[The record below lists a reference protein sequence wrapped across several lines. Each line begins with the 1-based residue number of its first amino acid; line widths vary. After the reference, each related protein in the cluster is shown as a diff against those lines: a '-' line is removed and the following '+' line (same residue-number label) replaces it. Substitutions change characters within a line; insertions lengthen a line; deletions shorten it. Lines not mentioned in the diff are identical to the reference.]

1 MMNVECG
8 MNGTASR
15 SLASKETLERLL
27 IKQENNLKYHN
38 TMKALKTLILTA
50 ALVCGGMMTAHA
62 QLGGGQ
68 KIVYV
73 DSEYIMEN
81 IPEYGDAQ
89 EELNA
94 LSTKWQKE
102 VKAVYD
108 KVEEM
113 YTKYQ
118 TEMLLLSEDQKRARE
133 QAIVAKEQEA
143 KNLQMQYFGS
153 EGQLYQKRT
162 ELIQPIQEKV
172 YTAMKELA
180 QTKNYAFIL
189 DLASGTSVLYASDKN
204 DVSDDVLD
212 QLGNVMQTV
221 RREDRRKATATP
233 TSTGTGSGKTGGT
246 KTNASSAKTNTPKT
260 STTKPGSGK
269 ASETKAKKN

>member
-1 MMNVECG
+1 MVCG
-8 MNGTASR
+8 G
-15 SLASKETLERLL
+15 
-27 IKQENNLKYHN
+27 
-38 TMKALKTLILTA
+38 ILTA
-50 ALVCGGMMTAHA
+50 NA

-94 LSTKWQKE
+94 LSDKWQKE
-102 VKAVYD
+102 VKAIYD
-108 KVEEM
+108 KVSEM
-113 YTKYQ
+113 YSKYQ

-133 QAIVAKEQEA
+133 QAIVDKEQEA
-143 KNLQMQYFGS
+143 KNLQMQYFGA

-172 YTAMKELA
+172 YTAMKEVA
-180 QTKNYAFIL
+180 QAKNYAFIL

-204 DVSDDVLD
+204 DISDDVLD

-221 RREDRRKATATP
+221 RRENRHKGGTGTATSGGKSTSTNTKATQNNNTKKAGNSE
-233 TSTGTGSGKTGGT
+233 STK
-246 KTNASSAKTNTPKT
+246 SAPV
-260 STTKPGSGK
+260 
-269 ASETKAKKN
+269 KK

>member
-1 MMNVECG
+1 
-8 MNGTASR
+8 
-15 SLASKETLERLL
+15 
-27 IKQENNLKYHN
+27 
-38 TMKALKTLILTA
+38 MKALKTLILTA
-50 ALVCGGMMTAHA
+50 ALMCGVMSAQA
-62 QLGGGQ
+62 QLLGGSQ

-73 DSEYIMEN
+73 DSEYIMAN

-94 LSTKWQKE
+94 MSARWQNE
-102 VKAVYD
+102 VKALYD
-108 KVEEM
+108 KVQEM
-113 YTKYQ
+113 YSKYQ

-189 DLASGTSVLYASDKN
+189 DLASGTSVLYANENN

-221 RREDRRKATATP
+221 RREDRRR
-233 TSTGTGSGKTGGT
+233 TSAGTGTQGGGT
-246 KTNASSAKTNTPKT
+246 GTPRK
-260 STTKPGSGK
+260 
-269 ASETKAKKN
+269 

>member
-1 MMNVECG
+1 
-8 MNGTASR
+8 
-15 SLASKETLERLL
+15 
-27 IKQENNLKYHN
+27 
-38 TMKALKTLILTA
+38 MKTFKALILTA
-50 ALVCGGMMTAHA
+50 ALVCGGIMTANA

-113 YTKYQ
+113 YSKYQ

-172 YTAMKELA
+172 YTAMKDLA
-180 QTKNYAFIL
+180 QTKNYGFIL
-189 DLASGTSVLYASDKN
+189 DIASGTSVLYASDKN

-212 QLGNVMQTV
+212 ELGNVMQTV
-221 RREDRRKATATP
+221 RREDRRKAN
-233 TSTGTGSGKTGGT
+233 TGNVGGT
-246 KTNASSAKTNTPKT
+246 SGTSKT
-260 STTKPGSGK
+260 SKSGGNIKPVKS
-269 ASETKAKKN
+269 KN

>member
-1 MMNVECG
+1 M
-8 MNGTASR
+8 
-15 SLASKETLERLL
+15 ERLL
-27 IKQENNLKYHN
+27 IKKNRTIISDK
-38 TMKALKTLILTA
+38 MKAFKTLVLTAAMVCGGILTA
-50 ALVCGGMMTAHA
+50 NA
-62 QLGGGQ
+62 QIVGGGQ

-108 KVEEM
+108 KVSEM
-113 YTKYQ
+113 YSKYQ

-133 QAIVAKEQEA
+133 QAIVDKEQEA

-172 YTAMKELA
+172 YTAMKEVA
-180 QTKNYAFIL
+180 QTKNYAFVL

-204 DVSDDVLD
+204 DISDDVLD

-221 RREDRRKATATP
+221 RREDRRKAAAT
-233 TSTGTGSGKTGGT
+233 TGSNAGSPVGGT
-246 KTNASSAKTNTPKT
+246 KGGAVSPK
-260 STTKPGSGK
+260 K
-269 ASETKAKKN
+269 

>member
-1 MMNVECG
+1 
-8 MNGTASR
+8 
-15 SLASKETLERLL
+15 
-27 IKQENNLKYHN
+27 
-38 TMKALKTLILTA
+38 MKAIKTVILTA
-50 ALVCGGMMTAHA
+50 ALFCGIVSVKA
-62 QLGGGQ
+62 QLVGGSQ

-94 LSTKWQKE
+94 FSAKWQGE
-102 VKAVYD
+102 VKAIYD

-113 YTKYQ
+113 YNKYQ

-133 QAIVAKEQEA
+133 QAIIAKEQEA

-172 YTAMKELA
+172 YTAMQELA
-180 QTKNYAFIL
+180 QQKNYGFIL

-204 DVSDDVLD
+204 DISDDVLD

-221 RREDRRKATATP
+221 RREDRKRANAAAGVGG
-233 TSTGTGSGKTGGT
+233 TSTGG
-246 KTNASSAKTNTPKT
+246 
-260 STTKPGSGK
+260 KPGSTGSK
-269 ASETKAKKN
+269 AGAGGNNVKPKK

>member
-1 MMNVECG
+1 
-8 MNGTASR
+8 
-15 SLASKETLERLL
+15 
-27 IKQENNLKYHN
+27 
-38 TMKALKTLILTA
+38 MKAFKTLILTA
-50 ALVCGGMMTAHA
+50 ALICGGVMTANA
-62 QLGGGQ
+62 QLVGGGQ

-94 LSTKWQKE
+94 MSEKWQKE

-108 KVEEM
+108 KVSEM
-113 YTKYQ
+113 YSKYQ

-133 QAIVAKEQEA
+133 QAIVDKEQEA
-143 KNLQMQYFGS
+143 KNLQMQYFGA

-189 DLASGTSVLYASDKN
+189 DLASGTSILYASDKN
-204 DVSDDVLD
+204 DISDDVLD

-221 RREDRRKATATP
+221 RRENRRKANAAP
-233 TSTGTGSGKTGGT
+233 TTGTTGGT
-246 KTNASSAKTNTPKT
+246 KANTPSGTNKGNTAGGSKGGTRTVPVKTNK
-260 STTKPGSGK
+260 
-269 ASETKAKKN
+269 

>member
-1 MMNVECG
+1 
-8 MNGTASR
+8 
-15 SLASKETLERLL
+15 
-27 IKQENNLKYHN
+27 
-38 TMKALKTLILTA
+38 MKALKTLILTA
-50 ALVCGGMMTAHA
+50 LICGGIMTANA

-94 LSTKWQKE
+94 LSAKWQKE
-102 VKAVYD
+102 VKAIYD
-108 KVEEM
+108 KVSEM
-113 YTKYQ
+113 YSKYQ
-118 TEMLLLSEDQKRARE
+118 TEMLLLSEDQKRSRE
-133 QAIVAKEQEA
+133 QAIIDKEQEA

-172 YTAMKELA
+172 YTAMKEVA
-180 QTKNYAFIL
+180 QSKNYAFIL

-204 DVSDDVLD
+204 DISDDVLD

-221 RREDRRKATATP
+221 RRESRRKSSASP
-233 TSTGTGSGKTGGT
+233 TGGT
-246 KTNASSAKTNTPKT
+246 TGGV
-260 STTKPGSGK
+260 KPRK
-269 ASETKAKKN
+269 

>member
-1 MMNVECG
+1 
-8 MNGTASR
+8 
-15 SLASKETLERLL
+15 
-27 IKQENNLKYHN
+27 
-38 TMKALKTLILTA
+38 MKAFKTLILTA
-50 ALVCGGMMTAHA
+50 ALVCGGMMTANA

-94 LSTKWQKE
+94 LSDKWQKE
-102 VKAVYD
+102 VKAIYD
-108 KVEEM
+108 KVSEM
-113 YTKYQ
+113 YSKYQ

-133 QAIVAKEQEA
+133 QAIVDKEQEA
-143 KNLQMQYFGS
+143 KNLQMQYFGA

-162 ELIQPIQEKV
+162 ELIQPIQEKI
-172 YTAMKELA
+172 YTAMKEVA

-189 DLASGTSVLYASDKN
+189 DLASGTSVLYANEKN

-221 RREDRRKATATP
+221 RRENRHKGAATAAGSKGATSGSKTVTP
-233 TSTGTGSGKTGGT
+233 TTPGSKGGVSTTGAKGKD
-246 KTNASSAKTNTPKT
+246 ASSKGGKSDNLKNTPAPSK
-260 STTKPGSGK
+260 KP
-269 ASETKAKKN
+269 

>member
-1 MMNVECG
+1 
-8 MNGTASR
+8 
-15 SLASKETLERLL
+15 
-27 IKQENNLKYHN
+27 
-38 TMKALKTLILTA
+38 MKAFKTLILTA
-50 ALVCGGMMTAHA
+50 ALVCGGIMTVNA
-62 QLGGGQ
+62 QVVGGGQ

-94 LSTKWQKE
+94 LSAKWQKE

-108 KVEEM
+108 KVSEM
-113 YTKYQ
+113 YSKYQ

-133 QAIVAKEQEA
+133 QAIVDKEQEA

-189 DLASGTSVLYASDKN
+189 DLASGTSILYASDKN

-221 RREDRRKATATP
+221 RREDRRKAA
-233 TSTGTGSGKTGGT
+233 TGTVGGSSGGISSGAKGGTSAKGTTSSGTKGGTSGGT
-246 KTNASSAKTNTPKT
+246 KGGTKDGPKGGDI
-260 STTKPGSGK
+260 KP
-269 ASETKAKKN
+269 KK